1 MKRILRNARTHGQT
15 LVLVA
20 IVVLGLILLGPGY
33 FDEGGQQ
40 HFLPWFGVGT
50 VAGLLVGIIASF
62 VRPRDDGDTPRHM
75 QAKQAGGAA
84 LAASGSFAILS
95 LGGAWAGGISGF
107 ILGAC
112 VAVTLFRG

>member
-1 MKRILRNARTHGQT
+1 MKRILRNARAHGQT

-20 IVVLGLILLGPGY
+20 IFVLGLILLGPGY
-33 FDEGGQQ
+33 FDERGQ

-50 VAGLLVGIIASF
+50 VVGLLVGIIASF
-62 VRPRDDGDTPRHM
+62 VRPRDDGDTSRHM

-84 LAASGSFAILS
+84 LAASGSFAILA
-95 LGGAWAGGISGF
+95 LGAAWAGGISGF

-112 VAVTLFRG
+112 VAVIIFRG